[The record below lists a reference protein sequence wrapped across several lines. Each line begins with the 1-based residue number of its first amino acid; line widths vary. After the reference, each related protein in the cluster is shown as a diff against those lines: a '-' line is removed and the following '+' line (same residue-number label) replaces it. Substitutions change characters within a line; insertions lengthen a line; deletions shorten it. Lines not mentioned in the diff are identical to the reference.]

1 MTTLQSKSP
10 QVAEERSS
18 IVVGTFCASVA
29 NHDRLRAV
37 TERLVAAQRQ
47 GHRVVTVSPPAR

>member
-1 MTTLQSKSP
+1 MLQSKSP

>member
-1 MTTLQSKSP
+1 MLQCKSP

-18 IVVGTFCASVA
+18 IVVGKFCALVA

-47 GHRVVTVSPPAR
+47 GRRVVTVSPPAR